1 MAETLGASVGGIEE
15 AMKNIK
21 DKKAELETQANGIS
35 TAFTNLTETIQ
46 LNWLNTLIRDS
57 WNVTGNGIVENAQT
71 TMSGLISDLEEI
83 QSTAEEISQG

>member
-1 MAETLGASVGGIEE
+1 MAETLGTSVGGIEE

-21 DKKAELETQANGIS
+21 DKKSELETQANGIS
-35 TAFTNLTETIQ
+35 TAFTNLTGTIQ

-71 TMSGLISDLEEI
+71 TMSGLISDLEKI
-83 QSTAEEISQG
+83 QETAEQISQG